1 MVLSRGRLRASTC
14 WRISGKLSAADS
26 TRPSSTATHCLGYS
40 SISRD
45 VVSERNCA
53 EWVNAINSA
62 HTSAGSPRLSKG
74 LRSCSIFPPHD
85 YWLSRCV
92 PQRRVAACLAIWWR
106 STVVGVLALALPPVR
121 LPACL
126 AVSMCCSST
135 SPVAKRAT
143 CRVGERVAAT
153 LLRVWS
159 DQPLT
164 LSCHYTPSTTN
175 VLAKQAPLSKL
186 RSPDGANT
194 RSPDSMVST
203 GSCGPRVL

>member
-1 MVLSRGRLRASTC
+1 MGLMMLISAPVSTRKDTFILIFSRTNDTIASTYGRPVVSPNRPTITSLPVTVSSFWVLYRYKRIMVLSRGRLRASTC

-106 STVVGVLALALPPVR
+106 STVVGALALALPPVPTAG
-121 LPACL
+121 LLGGVHVLFIGL
-126 AVSMCCSST
+126 AG
-135 SPVAKRAT
+135 R
-143 CRVGERVAAT
+143 
-153 LLRVWS
+153 
-159 DQPLT
+159 
-164 LSCHYTPSTTN
+164 
-175 VLAKQAPLSKL
+175 QA
-186 RSPDGANT
+186 RN
-194 RSPDSMVST
+194 M
-203 GSCGPRVL
+203 